1 MIKEA
6 FETSPP
12 QFMLH
17 KQYQD
22 AVLQVEKTIL
32 KYKTHPPSDDPIP
45 KPFCL
50 RFPTHADVL
59 KHAISLEGQC
69 RLLDTQKMVIL
80 LDESGRCCGVGV
92 PQLEENL
99 LSVHPSEEKL
109 AKEGLEHF
117 VQTNKLNTNCHK
129 RTEQPYVQKSWPTTP
144 YPLNESNKG
153 TKRIA
158 KGLEEDAKAASVLF
172 QTYGYGEGAKN
183 YKGVLDLKIKHY
195 NKKIVVSQLQ
205 GIDPIWKEEKT
216 PPALP
221 NPLQKDPRH
230 EVLDSG
236 IFLKNNMAY
245 YAILS
250 LWINK
255 GFLSQASEVAEKGV
269 RYLQKWGSEHLKA
282 DLSRELNPIVAWPPP
297 PPSPLPPPLF
307 DHRRPYL
314 HSDLPFLLENSPEL
328 HFTSARIFPCALQEP
343 DPEFSRFPEG
353 LELIDSTKEKMA
365 NNNNAAKASTAS
377 NHNLVGHRIDHG
389 RLEFMSV
396 LGLGAYGVVYLARD
410 LTSPDMEQPKMY
422 AVKALNKIGLDARQK
437 SFQRREIALHSLASS
452 HPSIVTLHAV
462 IESPSCIFVILDY
475 CPDGDLFG
483 MITEKQRYL
492 GKTAAI
498 KAVFIQIIEAVQFC
512 HRLGIAHRDLK
523 PENILCKARGD
534 DVVLADFG
542 LATAEKTSADFGCG
556 STFYMS
562 PECQGGLF
570 ERLGAYSTLHNDIWS
585 LGVILVNLS
594 CGRNPWKQAC
604 PSDET
609 FRAYLGNPD
618 FLRSI
623 LPISEACN
631 ALLKRIFALNPA
643 ARISLEEL
651 KTEVAA
657 IGTFNMTTAELS
669 RATRATREAARAWR
683 KDIGPSPKLPP
694 VAAVEQPA
702 SWKNALAKKTKQPLL
717 PQPKLV
723 DVCATKNFAGIRAAD
738 GPLKRPVQYESSCS
752 SSSTQFTPAS
762 SLGSLGPHLG
772 SPLPGP
778 HKPKPEA
785 ARRPR
790 GFSSRLRKLSN
801 AAASFSQAS
810 SSSKEDPPRAPA
822 PRKKLFAKP
831 LSFARPNAPAPILVK
846 PFPADPALVTPTN
859 KKGKR
864 PEPALLPSTPPPSVS
879 PSAPSFGFI
888 KKPSRFFLPHPA
900 LPPTPSTPSH
910 PVPAACEDQGQ
921 TDPDAKIRRL
931 VPRSPLSAVQQQQ
944 TLKKKKTTDPP
955 LGQKRALVDDDDP
968 ATDLLR
974 SPAAPFS
981 RHPAKNAAVG
991 PTEGA
996 KKTFTSYSQWLH
1008 KHD

>member
-1 MIKEA
+1 
-6 FETSPP
+6 
-12 QFMLH
+12 
-17 KQYQD
+17 
-22 AVLQVEKTIL
+22 
-32 KYKTHPPSDDPIP
+32 
-45 KPFCL
+45 
-50 RFPTHADVL
+50 
-59 KHAISLEGQC
+59 
-69 RLLDTQKMVIL
+69 
-80 LDESGRCCGVGV
+80 
-92 PQLEENL
+92 
-99 LSVHPSEEKL
+99 
-109 AKEGLEHF
+109 
-117 VQTNKLNTNCHK
+117 
-129 RTEQPYVQKSWPTTP
+129 
-144 YPLNESNKG
+144 
-153 TKRIA
+153 
-158 KGLEEDAKAASVLF
+158 
-172 QTYGYGEGAKN
+172 
-183 YKGVLDLKIKHY
+183 
-195 NKKIVVSQLQ
+195 
-205 GIDPIWKEEKT
+205 
-216 PPALP
+216 
-221 NPLQKDPRH
+221 
-230 EVLDSG
+230 
-236 IFLKNNMAY
+236 
-245 YAILS
+245 
-250 LWINK
+250 
-255 GFLSQASEVAEKGV
+255 
-269 RYLQKWGSEHLKA
+269 
-282 DLSRELNPIVAWPPP
+282 
-297 PPSPLPPPLF
+297 
-307 DHRRPYL
+307 
-314 HSDLPFLLENSPEL
+314 
-328 HFTSARIFPCALQEP
+328 
-343 DPEFSRFPEG
+343 
-353 LELIDSTKEKMA
+353 MA

-609 FRAYLGNPD
+609 FRAYLANPD

-683 KDIGPSPKLPP
+683 KDISPSPKLPP

-785 ARRPR
+785 VATGP
-790 GFSSRLRKLSN
+790 L
-801 AAASFSQAS
+801 A
-810 SSSKEDPPRAPA
+810 PPSPHLDS
-822 PRKKLFAKP
+822 P
-831 LSFARPNAPAPILVK
+831 
-846 PFPADPALVTPTN
+846 
-859 KKGKR
+859 
-864 PEPALLPSTPPPSVS
+864 TPP
-879 PSAPSFGFI
+879 APSFGFI

-955 LGQKRALVDDDDP
+955 LRQKFDLFSSSEEDEDRRAPLDDDFDDHDDP

-974 SPAAPFS
+974 SPADHFS
-981 RHPAKNAAVG
+981 SHPAKNAAVG

>member
-1 MIKEA
+1 MG
-6 FETSPP
+6 
-12 QFMLH
+12 
-17 KQYQD
+17 
-22 AVLQVEKTIL
+22 
-32 KYKTHPPSDDPIP
+32 
-45 KPFCL
+45 
-50 RFPTHADVL
+50 
-59 KHAISLEGQC
+59 SL
-69 RLLDTQKMVIL
+69 
-80 LDESGRCCGVGV
+80 
-92 PQLEENL
+92 
-99 LSVHPSEEKL
+99 
-109 AKEGLEHF
+109 
-117 VQTNKLNTNCHK
+117 
-129 RTEQPYVQKSWPTTP
+129 
-144 YPLNESNKG
+144 
-153 TKRIA
+153 
-158 KGLEEDAKAASVLF
+158 
-172 QTYGYGEGAKN
+172 GAN
-183 YKGVLDLKIKHY
+183 
-195 NKKIVVSQLQ
+195 
-205 GIDPIWKEEKT
+205 
-216 PPALP
+216 
-221 NPLQKDPRH
+221 
-230 EVLDSG
+230 
-236 IFLKNNMAY
+236 
-245 YAILS
+245 
-250 LWINK
+250 
-255 GFLSQASEVAEKGV
+255 
-269 RYLQKWGSEHLKA
+269 YLQITEASSATKPAS
-282 DLSRELNPIVAWPPP
+282 
-297 PPSPLPPPLF
+297 PPLF

-534 DVVLADFG
+534 DIVLADFG

-562 PECQGGLF
+562 PGASLSLSVVLTVSLKCPYAECQGGLF

-609 FRAYLGNPD
+609 FRAYLANPD

-683 KDIGPSPKLPP
+683 KDISPSPKLPP

-785 ARRPR
+785 VATGPLVSAFTSTSISNTPSLSSADEQARRPR

-864 PEPALLPSTPPPSVS
+864 PDPALLPSTPPPSVS

-955 LGQKRALVDDDDP
+955 LRQKFDLFSSSEEDEDRRAPLDDDFDDHDDP